1 MLYPRAAAGG
11 GAARR
16 PAMAARAAAPRR
28 FFTADRITALRTA
41 NRNSAARER
50 VRVREQVQTPGETV
64 QTLPAEVRVRPVAQ
78 VPVPKEPVRGRVRGQ
93 ELLRQAV
100 RPAWIQGRWIPLRA
114 GWSPVRSPAPRR
126 SAPSRHRSD
135 LRPAGPGRSR
145 PC

>member
-1 MLYPRAAAGG
+1 MAAGAAAAG
-11 GAARR
+11 
-16 PAMAARAAAPRR
+16 R

-100 RPAWIQGRWIPLRA
+100 PPACIQGRWVPPPAAWAPGPSPAPTPLSP
-114 GWSPVRSPAPRR
+114 SPVRIAC
-126 SAPSRHRSD
+126 
-135 LRPAGPGRSR
+135 RPA
-145 PC
+145 

>member
-1 MLYPRAAAGG
+1 MAAGAAAAG
-11 GAARR
+11 
-16 PAMAARAAAPRR
+16 R

-100 RPAWIQGRWIPLRA
+100 RPACIQGRWISVRA
-114 GWSPVRSPAPRR
+114 AWAAVCSRAPRGATPARRR
-126 SAPSRHRSD
+126 S
-135 LRPAGPGRSR
+135 G
-145 PC
+145 